1 MANLLEHVM
10 INKLG
15 DDLGEA
21 ITEVGGDVSGIDN
34 IMDYPEYIKNNLT
47 AGVPGESVL
56 LQEGDGVIIKKNS
69 NGYEIGATSEAKL
82 VAEIKGNNLIIPKT
96 ATIQEA
102 LAKIVYSIP
111 AIGDDYIDNSQGSTA
126 IIRTTETGTDF
137 YSTPYT
143 SGEMDG
149 LNADRLYL
157 RICTTKIDSVPTYVD
172 LDDIFTQVQKI
183 VDDVKVDIDID
194 DIVNQVLTSP
204 LLSNMIEQQIKS
216 SIDDVIKKEIKEEIQ
231 SSDTQQLIQN
241 AIEEEVA
248 KVETDVAEISNKVDT
263 IETNV
268 EAVEKKIED
277 EIEEAI
283 SNASQNISN
292 IESNIETINNT
303 ISTTNTKVET
313 IEYDLNSIEKR
324 IDTEV
329 DTLNNNIE
337 TVSQVAEEAKSMAT
351 VMDERIDEFE
361 TIIDEITTNVDDEGL
376 TDDEIAELFK

>member
-47 AGVPGESVL
+47 AGIPGESVL
-56 LQEGDGVIIKKNS
+56 LREGDGIIIKKNS

-82 VAEIKGNNLIIPKT
+82 VADIKGNNLTIPKT

-126 IIRTTETGTDF
+126 IIRTTETGTDS
-137 YSTPYT
+137 YNTPYT

-172 LDDIFTQVQKI
+172 LDDIFTQVQKM
-183 VDDVKVDIDID
+183 VDDVKIDIDVD

-204 LLSNMIEQQIKS
+204 LLSNMIEQQVKS
-216 SIDDVIKKEIKEEIQ
+216 SIDAVIEKEIKEEIQ
-231 SSDTQQLIQN
+231 SGDTQQLIQK

-248 KVETDVAEISNKVDT
+248 KVENNVTEISNKVNT
-263 IETNV
+263 IETKV
-268 EAVEKKIED
+268 E
-277 EIEEAI
+277 
-283 SNASQNISN
+283 N
-292 IESNIETINNT
+292 IER
-303 ISTTNTKVET
+303 
-313 IEYDLNSIEKR
+313 DLNSIEKR

-329 DTLNNNIE
+329 GTLNNNIE
-337 TVSQVAEEAKSMAT
+337 TVSQLAEEAKSMAT
-351 VMDERIDEFE
+351 VMNERIDEFE

-376 TDDEIAELFK
+376 TDDEITELFK

>member
-1 MANLLEHVM
+1 M

-47 AGVPGESVL
+47 AGVPGDNIL
-56 LQEGDGVIIKKNS
+56 LQEGAGIIIKKNG
-69 NGYEIGATSEAKL
+69 NGYKIGATSEAKL
-82 VAEIKGNNLIIPKT
+82 VEEIKGKNLTIPKLT
-96 ATIQEA
+96 TIQEA

-126 IIRTTETGTDF
+126 IIRTTETGTDT
-137 YSTPYT
+137 YKTPYT

-157 RICTTKIDSVPTYVD
+157 RICTTKLDSVPTYVD
-172 LDDIFTQVQKI
+172 LDDIFAQVQKM

-204 LLSNMIEQQIKS
+204 LLINMIEQQVKS
-216 SIDDVIKKEIKEEIQ
+216 SIDAVIEKEIKEEIQ
-231 SSDTQQLIQN
+231 SEDTQQLIRK

-248 KVETDVAEISNKVDT
+248 KVETDVTEISNKVDT
-263 IETNV
+263 IETKV

-277 EIEEAI
+277 EIEEAV
-283 SNASQNISN
+283 STVSQNITIINNSLEQVEKKVEDAN
-292 IESNIETINNT
+292 NKVVIIESDIETIN
-303 ISTTNTKVET
+303 TNV
-313 IEYDLNSIEKR
+313 
-324 IDTEV
+324 
-329 DTLNNNIE
+329 E
-337 TVSQVAEEAKSMAT
+337 TVSQLAKETQTMVS
-351 VMDERIDEFE
+351 VMSGQLDEFE
-361 TIIDEITTNVDDEGL
+361 TIIDEIINNVDDEGL
-376 TDDEIAELFK
+376 TDDEITELF

>member
-47 AGVPGESVL
+47 AGTPGESVL
-56 LQEGDGVIIKKNS
+56 LQEGDGIIIKNNG
-69 NGYEIGATSEAKL
+69 NGYKIGATSEAKL
-82 VAEIKGNNLIIPKT
+82 VAEIKGNNLTISKT

-102 LAKIVYSIP
+102 LTKIVYSIP

-126 IIRTTETGTDF
+126 IIHTTETGTDS
-137 YSTPYT
+137 YNTRYT

-149 LNADRLYL
+149 LNANRLYL
-157 RICTTKIDSVPTYVD
+157 RICTTKIDSIPTYVD
-172 LDDIFTQVQKI
+172 LDDIFTQVQKM

-241 AIEEEVA
+241 AIEEEV
-248 KVETDVAEISNKVDT
+248 SNV
-263 IETNV
+263 
-268 EAVEKKIED
+268 
-277 EIEEAI
+277 
-283 SNASQNISN
+283 SQDISN

-303 ISTTNTKVET
+303 INITNTKVET
-313 IEYDLNSIEKR
+313 IESDLDSINER

-329 DTLNNNIE
+329 GTLNNNIE

-351 VMDERIDEFE
+351 VMDGRIDEFE